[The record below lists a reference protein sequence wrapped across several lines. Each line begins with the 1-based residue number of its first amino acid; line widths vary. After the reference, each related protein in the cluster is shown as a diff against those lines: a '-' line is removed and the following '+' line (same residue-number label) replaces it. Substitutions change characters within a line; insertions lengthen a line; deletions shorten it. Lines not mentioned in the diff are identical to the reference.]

1 MASSYSF
8 DIVSQVDLQEV
19 QNAVNQASKELH
31 QRFDLKGSNSRVDWD
46 EKKSEL
52 RLHSS
57 DDYKLKAVNE
67 ILRQKLLK
75 RNVSVKSLEYKEA
88 EASPSGEVKQH
99 ILIRQGIAQDKAKD
113 IVKMLKKEGFK
124 VQSQIQQDQIRV
136 TSKSKDD
143 LQAVMQFLRQ
153 SVNDIHLD
161 FVNYR

>member
-88 EASPSGEVKQH
+88 EVSPSGEVKQH
-99 ILIRQGIAQDKAKD
+99 ILIRQGIVQDKAKD

-124 VQSQIQQDQIRV
+124 IQSQIQQDQIRV